1 MGVKVW
7 LESFV
12 VVVLMNMC
20 IVLYFLLVLVG
31 SWVGGLWLSGTFCL
45 FDK

>member
-1 MGVKVW
+1 MWFNG
-7 LESFV
+7 FV
-12 VVVLMNMC
+12 VVVLINMY
-20 IVLYFLLVLVG
+20 IVLYFFIGSVG